1 MTTLTLRCFP
11 RLQYDGR
18 DGVRTCLYQTVRS
31 LLPALVEFRLVEAL
45 LHVATWLIVITS
57 SSACIWLQAN
67 LLWHTK
73 LGLRSPSYWM
83 VAVGLLVAGL
93 LSAGTFSIIVTKATV
108 TVDQLEMGAVL
119 NILVELKAVI
129 LRFESVF
136 SAIFT
141 AIVAPMCWAGQ
152 LDLKQKKSLTNLL
165 LWHILLF
172 LHWNILIP
180 TFFSNAAVHVY
191 WFESLL
197 QLASFVYQ
205 EEQGILD
212 SSELQGDITLYP
224 LSRGKKWCDT
234 PKLATPVLFTPLLST
249 PPTDTTGKCDVS
261 CLTFRKIF
269 MQDEGSTS
277 AEGIKETGVAMIPT
291 LSIILGTNRTVHA
304 STSILHILG
313 IAWTFGTLPP
323 IVFAWHIQQLPGPQ
337 WKYER
342 FRLTTVVLREYNS
355 VLVALRHSL
364 RLYYLW
370 CM

>member
-1 MTTLTLRCFP
+1 
-11 RLQYDGR
+11 
-18 DGVRTCLYQTVRS
+18 
-31 LLPALVEFRLVEAL
+31 
-45 LHVATWLIVITS
+45 
-57 SSACIWLQAN
+57 
-67 LLWHTK
+67 
-73 LGLRSPSYWM
+73 M

-205 EEQGILD
+205 VIVIVWLFLLVAYASTFHAQEEQGILD
-212 SSELQGDITLYP
+212 SSELVRHRITIPAYP
-224 LSRGKKWCDT
+224 KTS
-234 PKLATPVLFTPLLST
+234 PLA
-249 PPTDTTGKCDVS
+249 
-261 CLTFRKIF
+261 
-269 MQDEGSTS
+269 
-277 AEGIKETGVAMIPT
+277 
-291 LSIILGTNRTVHA
+291 
-304 STSILHILG
+304 
-313 IAWTFGTLPP
+313 IAGGYHPLPP
-323 IVFAWHIQQLPGPQ
+323 QPGQ
-337 WKYER
+337 EM
-342 FRLTTVVLREYNS
+342 V
-355 VLVALRHSL
+355 
-364 RLYYLW
+364 
-370 CM
+370 